1 MQNNKVKEIA
11 ARYERLG
18 ELLSSPEVA
27 ADRAAWAAYSKE
39 RASIEEIALKYRECE
54 RTEEEMQAAFRK
66 RSGSRGS

>member
-39 RASIEEIALKYRECE
+39 RA
-54 RTEEEMQAAFRK
+54 
-66 RSGSRGS
+66 